1 MFWIGIIGG
10 LALFVMILGS
20 NVVIRKSVNQE
31 QTIYSELDE
40 VYDQFD
46 RKNLMEEEEED
57 QDEPLNLEIPNQS

>member
-10 LALFVMILGS
+10 LVLFVMILGS

-46 RKNLMEEEEED
+46 HKNLMEEDEED